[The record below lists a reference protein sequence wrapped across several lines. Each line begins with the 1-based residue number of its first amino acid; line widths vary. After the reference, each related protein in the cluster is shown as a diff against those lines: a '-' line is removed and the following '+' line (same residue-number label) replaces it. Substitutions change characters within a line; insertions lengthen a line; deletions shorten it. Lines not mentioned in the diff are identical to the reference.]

1 MPVPKLQDVL
11 LKSGW
16 TQEQIDALDVKA
28 MSGFNGVLA
37 VAEQA
42 EKDALTKQTEATAA
56 AAKAE
61 ADRKAAEAAQVAA
74 KAAQDAAELQ
84 KRSVDEFWANTYNPS
99 VATWETEK
107 QKLVKEAA
115 DRAAEAAYYKA
126 QRTTVLEPLGIKLED
141 APEYKPI
148 ADPAKP
154 VVTPGTPTL
163 IDPKEFLSRVDKG
176 VYSIQDIA
184 WKYQSLYNG
193 QPLPIS
199 PSELVAN
206 ADALKLQPMEY
217 ATRTFKFAEKEAERT
232 AAIRKAELD
241 AATTAAVAARDA
253 EHKTEMDKQKAEYDA
268 ELRKKSEQF
277 SPNPNVNT
285 PPGSAKFADLRRAQQ
300 AGERKDPLT
309 MTPEQ
314 RREATRTNIHKVLE
328 EREAQVA

>member
-1 MPVPKLQDVL
+1 MAKTLKEVL
-11 LKSGW
+11 LQSGL
-16 TQEQIDALDVKA
+16 TQEQIDALDVKV
-28 MSGFNGVLA
+28 MNSLGGVLTS
-37 VAEQA
+37 AEQA
-42 EKDALTKQTEATAA
+42 QADAVAKQTEAANA

-61 ADRKAAEAAQVAA
+61 ADRKAAETAQAAA

-84 KRSVDEFWANTYNPS
+84 NRSVKEFWDNTYNPGM
-99 VATWETEK
+99 
-107 QKLVKEAA
+107 
-115 DRAAEAAYYKA
+115 AEANAEKARLAKIASDAQAEVAYYKT
-126 QRTTVLEPLGIKLED
+126 QRASYLENLGIKPED
-141 APEYKPI
+141 APEFKPTT
-148 ADPAKP
+148 P
-154 VVTPGTPTL
+154 VVTPPVTPGTPTL

-217 ATRTFKFAEKEAERT
+217 AARTFKFAEKEAERT

-309 MTPEQ
+309 MTPEE
-314 RREATRTNIHKVLE
+314 RRKSTLENIHKAAE
-328 EREAQVA
+328 AREMANV